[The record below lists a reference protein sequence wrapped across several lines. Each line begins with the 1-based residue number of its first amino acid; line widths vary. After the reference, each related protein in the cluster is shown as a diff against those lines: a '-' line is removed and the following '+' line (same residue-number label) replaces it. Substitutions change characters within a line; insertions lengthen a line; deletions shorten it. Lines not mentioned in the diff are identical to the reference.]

1 MKLRFLALAACVALL
16 GAAPALA
23 ETAVTGYPN
32 SMAATGDSI
41 TRAFNTGPLPFTDWP
56 PSSWSTGSS
65 SAVNSHYR
73 RILAAN
79 WRILGR
85 NFNDAR
91 SGAEMDAF
99 RGQAATAVAQR
110 VEYVTVLLGA
120 NDVCAGSEAGMTPL
134 TTFEAELVAG
144 MNTLTA
150 GLPSARV
157 YVVSIPDVYRLWEVL
172 HTNPAARF
180 VWTLGGICQS
190 MLVNPGSTAPADVAR
205 RQRVR
210 DRNIAYNTVLAEVC
224 SRYLHCHFDGNAAFN
239 TDFLPSDVS
248 TRDYFHPSTA
258 GQAKAARVTWE
269 AGFDFTD
276 AAAPMS
282 SAQRSPATGGTTVT
296 LTAVDNVAV
305 RGVEYRL
312 GAGAWKRY
320 SSSVTVP
327 TGTTLTWRAVDVNGN
342 VEATKTATG

>member
-1 MKLRFLALAACVALL
+1 MKLRFLALVSSVGLL

-23 ETAVTGYPN
+23 EPAVTGYPN
-32 SMAATGDSI
+32 SMASTGDSI

-65 SAVNSHYR
+65 STVNSHYR

-91 SGAEMDAF
+91 SGAEMDAL

-120 NDVCAGSEAGMTPL
+120 NDVCARSEAGMTPV

-144 MNTLTA
+144 MDALTS

-172 HTNPAARF
+172 HTNPTARF
-180 VWTLGGICQS
+180 VWSIGGICQS
-190 MLVNPGSTAPADVAR
+190 MLANPGSTAPADMAR

-210 DRNIAYNTVLAEVC
+210 ERNITYNTVLADVC
-224 SRYLHCHFDGNAAFN
+224 SRYVHCRFDGNAAFN
-239 TDFLPSDVS
+239 TEFLPFDVS

-258 GQAKAARVTWE
+258 GQAKAASVTWA

-276 AAAPMS
+276 TAPPVS
-282 SAQRSPATGGTTVT
+282 NAQTAPGAGGTTVT
-296 LTAVDNVAV
+296 LSAVDNVAV
-305 RGVEYRL
+305 RGLEYRL
-312 GAGAWKRY
+312 GAGGWERY
-320 SSSVTVP
+320 DGPVTVP
-327 TGTTLTWRAVDVNGN
+327 TGMTLTWRAVDVNGN
-342 VEATKTATG
+342 AEATKARTG